1 MLRSCEGRVEWEI
14 GRLVWMLKREVS
26 VSLKL
31 SICRSLSPSPMV
43 TSCGDGRNEITDTSG
58 GNEFP
63 LNAVWALP

>member
-31 SICRSLSPSPMV
+31 SIYVATL
-43 TSCGDGRNEITDTSG
+43 TYGHE
-58 GNEFP
+58 
-63 LNAVWALP
+63 LW